1 MKGGGGGISGNRA
14 SPRSFRDVEEGNP
27 EITLAASSP
36 SPSRDPRGFPVRRG
50 GSGIRWWHV
59 GVALLVVVNCGFI
72 VKWDLLNASYSA
84 ATMSMK
90 GSWMTMPEVNF
101 TITKAPSVYGRSH
114 HNRSD
119 HWYDTLGGEDSSSS
133 EQLGS
138 SKGES
143 RGMECTEEWLE
154 EADAVT
160 WAHRDFK
167 AHPVLIIDH
176 DNMVRITP
184 SLPEFVIRNPE
195 WFLCRIWESTGW
207 RWLLLSQYVDACMDQ
222 LAHVYMSSEESWV
235 PTETETLN

>member
-1 MKGGGGGISGNRA
+1 MKGGGGGGSGNRA
-14 SPRSFRDVEEGNP
+14 SERSFRDVEEGNS
-27 EITLAASSP
+27 EITLASSS

-59 GVALLVVVNCGFI
+59 GVALIVLVNCGFI
-72 VKWDLLNASYSA
+72 VKWDLLNASYSGA
-84 ATMSMK
+84 AMSMK
-90 GSWMTMPEVNF
+90 GSWMMMPEVNF
-101 TITKAPSVYGRSH
+101 TNTKASSAYGRSH
-114 HNRSD
+114 HHRKGD
-119 HWYDTLGGEDSSSS
+119 HWYDTLGGGDSSSSS

-176 DNMVRITP
+176 DNMVRNH

-195 WFLCRIWESTGW
+195 
-207 RWLLLSQYVDACMDQ
+207 
-222 LAHVYMSSEESWV
+222 
-235 PTETETLN
+235 

>member
-1 MKGGGGGISGNRA
+1 MKGGGG
-14 SPRSFRDVEEGNP
+14 
-27 EITLAASSP
+27 
-36 SPSRDPRGFPVRRG
+36 G

-59 GVALLVVVNCGFI
+59 GVALIVLVNCGFI

-84 ATMSMK
+84 ATMGMK
-90 GSWMTMPEVNF
+90 GSGMMMPEVNF
-101 TITKAPSVYGRSH
+101 TNTKASSAYGRSH
-114 HNRSD
+114 HHRKGG
-119 HWYDTLGGEDSSSS
+119 TLGGRGSSL

-167 AHPVLIIDH
+167 THPVLIIDH

-184 SLPEFVIRNPE
+184 SLN
-195 WFLCRIWESTGW
+195 S
-207 RWLLLSQYVDACMDQ
+207 
-222 LAHVYMSSEESWV
+222 
-235 PTETETLN
+235 